1 LKKFKKREKTEKN
14 VFFQKQVKNHVFFSC
29 FLTLF
34 ALFFAKSKKK
44 RVFPKI
50 QKHGINHL
58 FFWKKVKKS
67 EKSEKVKKSAKTG

>member
-1 LKKFKKREKTEKN
+1 M
-14 VFFQKQVKNHVFFSC
+14 FFSC

-34 ALFFAKSKKK
+34 FEKIAKSKKK

-67 EKSEKVKKSAKTG
+67 EKSEKIKKSAKTG